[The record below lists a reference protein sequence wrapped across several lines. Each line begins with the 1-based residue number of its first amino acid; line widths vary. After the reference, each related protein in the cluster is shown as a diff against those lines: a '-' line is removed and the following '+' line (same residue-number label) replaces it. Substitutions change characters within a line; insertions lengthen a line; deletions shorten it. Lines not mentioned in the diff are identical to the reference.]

1 MADCTTQPLVSE
13 IVARADELY
22 EANQMREG
30 LSYLKQYAHLDE
42 VEVTLLALDYAY
54 NHPLSVGV
62 MATGAALLQGREVPD
77 GVQEE
82 KKRLAGEGWS
92 YIERALAA
100 GGDRHNGC
108 RRWAGILLSWSSEF
122 EGIKKKI
129 EKGFE
134 IRDHFLSAIECDA
147 KDATSM
153 HLLGQWCY
161 SVVSVPWYQRQVAS
175 VFFATPPQSTYQ
187 EALSYFEA
195 AEKADPGFYMVNWL
209 WIGKCHL
216 ALGKR
221 EEAEPWLEKTAKK
234 EAAEL
239 LKKL

>member
-42 VEVTLLALDYAY
+42 VEVLWRLARLCYKAGKY
-54 NHPLSVGV
+54 Q
-62 MATGAALLQGREVPD
+62 TE
-77 GVQEE
+77 VQEE

-221 EEAEPWLEKTAKK
+221 EEAEPWLERTVSYETTLEEELEAKK
-234 EAAEL
+234 EAAEF